1 MKKRPRVSVIIPTYN
16 RSAWLKEAVNSV
28 VNQTFTNVELIIA
41 DDGSDDDTPEI
52 VSQFSHPV
60 RYLRLAHSGRPAV
73 VRNRALDASAGD
85 LVAFLDD
92 DDLWAPEK
100 LEEQVALFEKHPQ
113 VDFVYCNARAVDAA
127 GQLSAPLLSPSQRQ
141 PKRVFDALLASC
153 FIYPSTIMVS
163 RKRMLAA
170 GAFDESLPIVED
182 YDLWLRLAYRGRAG
196 FVPASAVTV
205 RRHEQGISARRK
217 RQTAEGMIRVLMRV
231 WRDMQLTGRQRLL
244 LRRSLARSHTHLA
257 LFLCEAGELPEA
269 RQHFRRAVR
278 WNPLRPRA
286 WLEMFKLWLAQ

>member
-1 MKKRPRVSVIIPTYN
+1 MERRPRVTVIIPTFN
-16 RSAWLKEAVNSV
+16 RSAWLKEAVYSV
-28 VNQTFTNVELIIA
+28 ANQTFTNIELIVA

-52 VSQFSHPV
+52 VSQFPYPV
-60 RYLRLAHSGRPAV
+60 RHLRLAHSGRPSV
-73 VRNRALDASAGD
+73 VRNRALDASRGD

-92 DDLWAPEK
+92 DDLWVPEK
-100 LEEQVALFEKHPQ
+100 LEEQVALFERRPQ
-113 VDFVYCNARAVDAA
+113 LDFVYCDARAVNAA
-127 GQLSAPLLSPSQRQ
+127 GQLSGPLLSPPQKQ
-141 PKRVFDALLASC
+141 PERLFDALLASC
-153 FIYPSTIMVS
+153 FIYPSTIMAS
-163 RKRMLAA
+163 RQRLLAA
-170 GAFDESLPIVED
+170 GGFDESLPIVED
-182 YDLWLRLAYRGRAG
+182 YDLWLRLAYQGRAG

-205 RRHEQGISARRK
+205 RRHEQGISARRR
-217 RQTAEGMIRVLMRV
+217 RQTAEGTIRVLTRV